1 MYQNQRLNAQFFL
14 SLFPFLV
21 FFLSLSRF
29 LFPFHF
35 FCNPFSIQTPAP
47 IFFRSFEINF
57 PTKFHARKNSNN
69 NLIGQHNQRRQEDRT
84 LRKSDAKKIRR
95 LFVKRGEDNSKEG
108 KLTKGGSRQ
117 KRGRKIIS
125 TGDSQRLTLLS
136 TSVLPGVSV
145 NLIHCCCCY
154 LIDQSSVWFVWL
166 RSEWL
171 DAQMTLTL
179 IRRQLAS
186 VNSFQS

>member
-1 MYQNQRLNAQFFL
+1 MYQNQRLDAQFFPSL
-14 SLFPFLV
+14 SLAI
-21 FFLSLSRF
+21 FLSFSR
-29 LFPFHF
+29 FPFHF
-35 FCNPFSIQTPAP
+35 FAILSLFKHRRQFFP
-47 IFFRSFEINF
+47 IFWNTFFNKISCS
-57 PTKFHARKNSNN
+57 TNSNN

-84 LRKSDAKKIRR
+84 LTKQTLRKSDAKKIRR
-95 LFVKRGEDNSKEG
+95 LSVKREENNSKEG

-117 KRGRKIIS
+117 KRGRKIKS

-154 LIDQSSVWFVWL
+154 LMDQSSVWFVWL

-186 VNSFQS
+186 VNFFES